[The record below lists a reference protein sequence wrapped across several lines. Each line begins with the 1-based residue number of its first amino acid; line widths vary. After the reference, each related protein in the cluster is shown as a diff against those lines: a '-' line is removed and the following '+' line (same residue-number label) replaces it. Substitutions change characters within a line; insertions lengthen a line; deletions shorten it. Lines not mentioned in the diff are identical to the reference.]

1 MSIQATNGLSSQ
13 EAQQR
18 LQQFG
23 ANAVPEERPHP
34 LLVFLRKL
42 WGPVPWML
50 EITIILQF
58 ILGRYPDVM
67 ITLSLLL
74 VNGVL
79 SFVQENRAQNA
90 LALLRQ
96 RLTIQARVLRDGD
109 WRLLPA
115 QELVPGDIIR
125 VRAGDVVP
133 ADLRMD
139 DGQISVDQ
147 SALTGESALA
157 EIAAGSTVYAGSTIK
172 RGEGTAEVIATGSR
186 TYYGKT
192 ADLVHTARTVSHVET
207 IIQTIVKYLVLV
219 NGVLAGVISIYGLVN
234 NLPLTELLPFV
245 LILLVASVPV
255 ALPTTFTLAN
265 ALGSMALSRRGILTT
280 RLSALTEAAGMEVLC
295 TDKTGTLTRNE
306 LKLVSVHAFAPYT
319 EDDVLEF
326 AALASDA
333 STQDPIDLAVLDSA
347 ASRGKVVDQSS
358 RLLFIPFDSKTKRTE
373 VRLQRADHIS
383 RAVKGFPATVA
394 SIAKSSADL
403 PSVVEQMA
411 AQGDRVLAVAAG
423 TDDELNLIGL
433 IGLQDP
439 PREDSQTVI
448 EKLRE
453 LGIGIV
459 MVTGDSPETAR
470 IVAGKL
476 GIDGTVCSAEPL
488 RSSSDLDNLDCAVF
502 AGVYPDD
509 KFRLVQGLQKRG
521 RIVGMTGDGVN
532 DAPALKQAEVGI
544 AVANAT
550 DVAKASASLVL
561 TNPGLTDMLVAVEA
575 GRQIFQ
581 RMLTY
586 TLNKI
591 IKTFQIGMFLTLGL
605 LITGVMIT
613 RPRLI
618 LLLLFAN
625 DFVTMSIATD
635 RVSFSRKPDHWRIR
649 PLVISALVLASGW
662 LVYLFAGLLLV
673 QYVLRLPLEELQ
685 TFVFVMLVFT
695 GQANVYLVRER
706 GHFWRSRPS
715 LWLALSTIVD
725 VIVVSLLAAQGI
737 LMVAIPPVLIAAVF
751 GTTIVYMVVLDLL
764 KVWVFARLGMLSVA
778 LDNRS

>member
-306 LKLVSVHAFAPYT
+306 LKLVSVHAFVPYT

-333 STQDPIDLAVLDSA
+333 STQDPIDLAVLDGA

-383 RAVKGFPATVA
+383 RAVKGFPAAVA

-411 AQGDRVLAVAAG
+411 AQGDRVLAVATG

-476 GIDGTVCSAEPL
+476 GIDGAVCSAEPL

-715 LWLALSTIVD
+715 LWLACSTIVD

>member
-1 MSIQATNGLSSQ
+1 M
-13 EAQQR
+13 
-18 LQQFG
+18 
-23 ANAVPEERPHP
+23 
-34 LLVFLRKL
+34 
-42 WGPVPWML
+42 
-50 EITIILQF
+50 
-58 ILGRYPDVM
+58 
-67 ITLSLLL
+67 
-74 VNGVL
+74 
-79 SFVQENRAQNA
+79 
-90 LALLRQ
+90 
-96 RLTIQARVLRDGD
+96 
-109 WRLLPA
+109 
-115 QELVPGDIIR
+115 
-125 VRAGDVVP
+125 
-133 ADLRMD
+133 
-139 DGQISVDQ
+139 
-147 SALTGESALA
+147 
-157 EIAAGSTVYAGSTIK
+157 
-172 RGEGTAEVIATGSR
+172 
-186 TYYGKT
+186 
-192 ADLVHTARTVSHVET
+192 
-207 IIQTIVKYLVLV
+207 

-306 LKLVSVHAFAPYT
+306 LKLVSVHAFVPYT

-333 STQDPIDLAVLDSA
+333 STQDPIDLAVLDGA

-383 RAVKGFPATVA
+383 RAVKGFPAAVA

-411 AQGDRVLAVAAG
+411 AQGDRVLAVATG

-476 GIDGTVCSAEPL
+476 GIDGAVCSAEPL

-715 LWLALSTIVD
+715 LWLACSTIVD

>member
-1 MSIQATNGLSSQ
+1 MSIQTTSGLSSQ

-18 LQQFG
+18 LQQVG
-23 ANAVPEERPHP
+23 ANIVPEDHPHP

-50 EITIILQF
+50 EITIMLQF
-58 ILGRYPDVM
+58 ILGRYPDVI

-79 SFVQENRAQNA
+79 SFVEENRAQNA

-125 VRAGDVVP
+125 VRTGDVVP
-133 ADLRMD
+133 ADLRMA

-157 EIAAGSTVYAGSTIK
+157 EIATDSTVYAGSIIK
-172 RGEGTAEVIATGSR
+172 RGEGTAEVIATGTR

-192 ADLVHTARTVSHVET
+192 ADLVHTARTASHVET

-265 ALGSMALSRRGILTT
+265 ALGSMELSRRGVLTT

-333 STQDPIDLAVLDSA
+333 STQDPIDLAVLEDV
-347 ASRGKVVDQSS
+347 ASRGKVVDRSS
-358 RLLFIPFDSKTKRTE
+358 RLQFIPFDSKTKRTE
-373 VRLQRADHIS
+373 ARLQRADHIS
-383 RAVKGFPATVA
+383 RVVKGFPAMVA

-403 PSVVEQMA
+403 SSVVEQMA
-411 AQGDRVLAVAAG
+411 ARGDRVLSVAAG

-448 EKLRE
+448 EKLGE

-470 IVAGKL
+470 IVAGKV
-476 GIDGTVCSAEPL
+476 GIDGPVCSAEQL
-488 RSSSDLDNLDCAVF
+488 RSSSDLDDLDCAVF

-605 LITGVMIT
+605 LFTGVMIT

-635 RVSFSRKPDHWRIR
+635 KVSFSQKPDHWNIR
-649 PLVISALVLASGW
+649 PLIISALVLASGW
-662 LVYLFAGLLLV
+662 LVYLFAGLLMV

-685 TFVFVMLVFT
+685 TFVFVMLVFS

-706 GHFWRSRPS
+706 SHFWRSRPS
-715 LWLALSTIVD
+715 LWLALSTVVD

-737 LMVAIPPVLIAAVF
+737 LMVAIPPILIAAAF
-751 GTTIVYMVVLDLL
+751 GTTIIYTIMLDFL
-764 KVWVFARLGMLSVA
+764 KVWIFARLGILSSTS
-778 LDNRS
+778 D